1 MDQTM
6 CPRFEAAFEVL
17 GKRWTGLIIR
27 ALMSGAKRFTEIAD
41 IIPNMSDRM
50 LSERF
55 RELEHGGIVC
65 RTVYAEVP
73 IRIEYT
79 LSEKGLAL
87 EPIMDEVQRW
97 ADRWVNKETDDTPAG
112 CPSSPAPDERPSS
125 CG

>member
-27 ALMSGAKRFTEIAD
+27 ALMGGAKRFSEIAD
-41 IIPNMSDRM
+41 LIPNLSDRM

-55 RELEHGGIVC
+55 RELEHAGIVR
-65 RTVYAEVP
+65 RTVYPEVP

-79 LSEKGLAL
+79 LSEKGRAL

-97 ADRWVNKETDDTPAG
+97 ADAWLSVTTSE
-112 CPSSPAPDERPSS
+112 SSTGPKAPPPCCESS
-125 CG
+125 YGT